1 MRKKGFVLIL
11 MTAVLVSAAWIQYKK
26 SFQIETAADLAPVIS
41 AKGAILIDVADGRV
55 IYEKSAE
62 EKLAPASTTKIMT
75 ALVALEIMEEI
86 DADLNSRI
94 KIPKAAVGIE
104 GSSLYLKEN
113 EDVSVEE
120 LLYGMMLQSGNDAA
134 TATALSLGGSTEAFV
149 ERMNDRAREIGCK
162 NTHFTGPSG
171 LYDENH
177 YTTAADLAMIAREA
191 MKNRTFR
198 KIVAAEDWHSKDT
211 GRTFSNKNK
220 TIFQYDGATGIKIGY
235 TKASGRT
242 LAASAK
248 RGDRE
253 LIAVVLDDPN
263 WFKDAYALLDY
274 GFMRE
279 E

>member
-11 MTAVLVSAAWIQYKK
+11 MTAVLVSAAWIQYEK

-149 ERMNDRAREIGCK
+149 ERMNDRARK
-162 NTHFTGPSG
+162 
-171 LYDENH
+171 
-177 YTTAADLAMIAREA
+177 
-191 MKNRTFR
+191 
-198 KIVAAEDWHSKDT
+198 
-211 GRTFSNKNK
+211 
-220 TIFQYDGATGIKIGY
+220 
-235 TKASGRT
+235 
-242 LAASAK
+242 
-248 RGDRE
+248 
-253 LIAVVLDDPN
+253 
-263 WFKDAYALLDY
+263 
-274 GFMRE
+274 
-279 E
+279 